1 MQQIDAIGARVPS
14 LKEFACALV
23 VNKIDAI
30 AGTELAVELPF
41 YRLADAC
48 QNFRFQLY
56 LSARTI
62 RPPSA
67 RVKFRW
73 TKWKVCSSALM
84 QALLDGT
91 LKMSLHEAG
100 DIRVSIRATISCGQ
114 NVPTPTIVELNCTL
128 EAISGSDTRQ
138 A

>member
-1 MQQIDAIGARVPS
+1 MQQIDAIGAWVPS

-100 DIRVSIRATISCGQ
+100 DIHAVSSVRTA
-114 NVPTPTIVELNCTL
+114 VVED
-128 EAISGSDTRQ
+128 G
-138 A
+138 